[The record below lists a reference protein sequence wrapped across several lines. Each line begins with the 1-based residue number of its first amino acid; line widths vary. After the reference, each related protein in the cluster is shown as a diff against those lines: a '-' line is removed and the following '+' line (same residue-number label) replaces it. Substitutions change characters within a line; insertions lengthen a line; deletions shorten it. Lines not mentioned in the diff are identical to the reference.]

1 MRAVVQRVK
10 QASVSVN
17 DSIISQIGRGILV
30 LIGLSRRDT
39 ENDMEYMYD
48 NIYFMYSFYSM
59 VRKILNIRLFP
70 SQDGIRRWDKSV
82 KDLNLEILCVS
93 QFTLYS
99 ELKGNKLDFHY
110 AMDPKLSKDIYS
122 QLINQLKKN
131 YNEDKVKDG
140 IFGAMMDVS
149 LINDGP
155 VTITLDSNPDISRS
169 LTINSQDDLKTS
181 NT

>member
-1 MRAVVQRVK
+1 
-10 QASVSVN
+10 
-17 DSIISQIGRGILV
+17 
-30 LIGLSRRDT
+30 
-39 ENDMEYMYD
+39 
-48 NIYFMYSFYSM
+48 
-59 VRKILNIRLFP
+59 
-70 SQDGIRRWDKSV
+70 
-82 KDLNLEILCVS
+82 
-93 QFTLYS
+93 
-99 ELKGNKLDFHY
+99 
-110 AMDPKLSKDIYS
+110 MDPKLSKEIYS

-155 VTITLDSNPDISRS
+155 VTITLDSNPAISRS

>member
-1 MRAVVQRVK
+1 MRAVIQRVK

-17 DSIISQIGRGILV
+17 NSIVSQIGHGILV

-39 ENDMEYMYD
+39 ETDIEY
-48 NIYFMYSFYSM
+48 I

-70 SQDGIRRWDKSV
+70 SPDGTRRWDKSV

-99 ELKGNKLDFHY
+99 ELKGNKLDFHC
-110 AMDPKLSKDIYS
+110 AMDPKLSKDMYS
-122 QLINQLKKN
+122 QIVSQLKKN
-131 YNEDKVKDG
+131 YIEDKIQDG
-140 IFGAMMDVS
+140 VFGAMMDVS

-155 VTITLDSNPDISRS
+155 VTITLDSKPEISK
-169 LTINSQDDLKTS
+169 NSTTETCDTQS
-181 NT
+181 PNE

>member
-17 DSIISQIGRGILV
+17 DSIVSQISRGILV

-39 ENDMEYMYD
+39 ETDMEY
-48 NIYFMYSFYSM
+48 I
-59 VRKILNIRLFP
+59 VRKILNVRLFP
-70 SQDGIRRWDKSV
+70 SADGVRRWDKSV

-99 ELKGNKLDFHY
+99 ELKGNKLDFHC
-110 AMDPKLSKDIYS
+110 AMDPKLSKDTYS
-122 QLINQLKKN
+122 QLINQLKRN
-131 YNEDKVKDG
+131 YHKEKVKDG

-149 LINDGP
+149 LTNDGP
-155 VTITLDSNPDISRS
+155 VTITLDSNPDINRPVAVD
-169 LTINSQDDLKTS
+169 SQDTETS
-181 NT
+181 NTQQLEV

>member
-39 ENDMEYMYD
+39 DNDMEY
-48 NIYFMYSFYSM
+48 M

-70 SQDGIRRWDKSV
+70 SLDGIRRWDKSV

-110 AMDPKLSKDIYS
+110 AMDPKLSKEIYS

>member
-1 MRAVVQRVK
+1 MLIILK
-10 QASVSVN
+10 FLYNLVN

-39 ENDMEYMYD
+39 ESDMEY
-48 NIYFMYSFYSM
+48 M

-70 SQDGIRRWDKSV
+70 SLDGMRRWDKSV

-155 VTITLDSNPDISRS
+155 VTITLDSNPVISRN
-169 LTINSQDDLKTS
+169 LTINSQDDLETS
-181 NT
+181 NTQ

>member
-39 ENDMEYMYD
+39 ENDMEYM
-48 NIYFMYSFYSM
+48 

-70 SQDGIRRWDKSV
+70 SQDGIKRWDKSV

>member
-39 ENDMEYMYD
+39 DNDMEY
-48 NIYFMYSFYSM
+48 M

-70 SQDGIRRWDKSV
+70 SLDGIRRWDKSV

-110 AMDPKLSKDIYS
+110 AMDPKLSKEIYS

-181 NT
+181 NA

>member
-1 MRAVVQRVK
+1 MRAVIQRVK

-17 DSIISQIGRGILV
+17 NSIVSQIGHGILV

-39 ENDMEYMYD
+39 ETDIEY
-48 NIYFMYSFYSM
+48 I

-70 SQDGIRRWDKSV
+70 SPDGTRRWDKSV

-99 ELKGNKLDFHY
+99 ELKGNKLDFHC
-110 AMDPKLSKDIYS
+110 AMDPKLSKDMYS
-122 QLINQLKKN
+122 QLVNQLRKN
-131 YNEDKVKDG
+131 YVEDKVKDG
-140 IFGAMMDVS
+140 VFGAMMDVS

-155 VTITLDSNPDISRS
+155 VTITLDSKPEIS
-169 LTINSQDDLKTS
+169 KTS
-181 NT
+181 TTETCDTQSPNE